1 MAEDWDSEINN
12 NPSSNFSFNSL
23 YPVKT
28 DTQLKTSFLRYV
40 RKIYGTDTANNARS
54 QLNSAQI
61 TDNNFSAWKQT
72 SFVREY
78 NRRYKPPPS
87 LLRKHYAVNNH
98 Q

>member
-1 MAEDWDSEINN
+1 MAEDWDSEIDNN
-12 NPSSNFSFNSL
+12 SSSNFSL

-28 DTQLKTSFLRYV
+28 DAQPKTSFLRYV
-40 RKIYGTDTANNARS
+40 RQIYGTDTAINVRS
-54 QLNSAQI
+54 QLDSAQI
-61 TDNNFSAWKQT
+61 TDNNFSAWKQI

-78 NRRYKPPPS
+78 NRRYNPPPS